1 MENNEPKTM
10 IKAVKRGPYTMLEI
24 PSVVQDD
31 DPVLLGARKLLA
43 EKGSEAMI
51 AAFNKQYPPKDN
63 A

>member
-1 MENNEPKTM
+1 M
-10 IKAVKRGPYTMLEI
+10 IKAVQRRPYTLLEI
-24 PSVVQDD
+24 PAVVQDD

-51 AAFNKQYPPKDN
+51 AAFNRQYPPKDH

>member
-1 MENNEPKTM
+1 M
-10 IKAVKRGPYTMLEI
+10 IKAVRRGPYTVLEI

-31 DPVLLGARKLLA
+31 DPTLLGARKLLA